1 MNTLSVSKHCNEIN
15 MVEVMFKFNQLIT
28 YNDKKVKVDITIY
41 LRAGYQTTLLTTV
54 KFLYKNHNCWFFYR
68 D

>member
-1 MNTLSVSKHCNEIN
+1 
-15 MVEVMFKFNQLIT
+15 MVEVMFKFNQLTT